1 MDDRVGGE
9 VAGGPVAGL
18 ENVTLQME
26 GLSCSCEAQLVEK
39 KVRSLAG
46 IGSVDA
52 DGISQQL
59 KVSYD
64 PSLTNIQDII
74 RSVAETGRK
83 CLSGQEAQKV
93 RSTWWREKQQLAL
106 FGTALLILVAVGV
119 RYLTDAPSGS
129 SILSTCSL

>member
-1 MDDRVGGE
+1 MESHDREGTSGR
-9 VAGGPVAGL
+9 AATGL
-18 ENVTLQME
+18 QTVTLQME

-74 RSVAETGRK
+74 RSVAETGVNASLVK
-83 CLSGQEAQKV
+83 SHTV

-106 FGTALLILVAVGV
+106 FGTALLVLIA
-119 RYLTDAPSGS
+119 
-129 SILSTCSL
+129 